1 MVNSNDK
8 NIHHVDLYVGERLK
22 QKRLEGG
29 ISQDDLAGSVNLTF
43 QQVQKYEKGVNRVS
57 ASKLYDFSKFLNTNI
72 SYFFDGIDNYDT
84 SGTKE
89 IDYASDVTQ
98 NTFGDNIKPKEIE
111 MLVNAYKKIP
121 NSDVRKNILALL
133 KSLSSWM
140 VDNYIEPVR
149 LFTKFNSL
157 NIYGVWI

>member
-1 MVNSNDK
+1 
-8 NIHHVDLYVGERLK
+8 
-22 QKRLEGG
+22 
-29 ISQDDLAGSVNLTF
+29 
-43 QQVQKYEKGVNRVS
+43 
-57 ASKLYDFSKFLNTNI
+57 
-72 SYFFDGIDNYDT
+72 
-84 SGTKE
+84 
-89 IDYASDVTQ
+89 
-98 NTFGDNIKPKEIE
+98 

-157 NIYGVWI
+157 NIYGVWR

>member
-22 QKRLEGG
+22 QKRLERG

-72 SYFFDGIDNYDT
+72 YYIIYLYFSN
-84 SGTKE
+84 
-89 IDYASDVTQ
+89 DYTNPYFS
-98 NTFGDNIKPKEIE
+98 IIIISI
-111 MLVNAYKKIP
+111 LVA
-121 NSDVRKNILALL
+121 
-133 KSLSSWM
+133 
-140 VDNYIEPVR
+140 
-149 LFTKFNSL
+149 
-157 NIYGVWI
+157 

>member
-1 MVNSNDK
+1 MQ
-8 NIHHVDLYVGERLK
+8 LYKIISCLK
-22 QKRLEGG
+22 KSL
-29 ISQDDLAGSVNLTF
+29 
-43 QQVQKYEKGVNRVS
+43 
-57 ASKLYDFSKFLNTNI
+57 SKFLNTNI

-133 KSLSSWM
+133 KSLSS
-140 VDNYIEPVR
+140 
-149 LFTKFNSL
+149 
-157 NIYGVWI
+157 